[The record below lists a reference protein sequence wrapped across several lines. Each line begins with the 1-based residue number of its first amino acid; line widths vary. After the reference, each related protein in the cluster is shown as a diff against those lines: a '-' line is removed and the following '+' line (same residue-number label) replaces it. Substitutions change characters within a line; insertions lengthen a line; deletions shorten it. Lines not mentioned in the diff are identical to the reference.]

1 MKEKV
6 KHIFGTKMY
15 LITILP
21 LLYLIFIDNI
31 SNYPFNKSIGWA
43 YEITGISRLSI
54 YFILLYLISFSF
66 LAIVKARTNWILSI
80 LLFLTYIFFS
90 VIQDN
95 NINIVFLDKILI
107 FMTFLF
113 IIIFILALIQKTNKI
128 KS

>member
-1 MKEKV
+1 MKEKL

-31 SNYPFNKSIGWA
+31 SNYPFNKSIGWTHD
-43 YEITGISRLSI
+43 ITGISRLSI

-66 LAIVKARTNWILSI
+66 LTIVKARTNWILSI

-107 FMTFLF
+107 FMTSLF